1 MSYFARLAARASSSA
16 VREATSVAT
25 PAMLSRSPLVE
36 HDQRLTLPGFAE
48 RALLSGEAPS
58 SALSP
63 DFGSAEASPTTG
75 APVTVARKAS
85 SPSFM
90 PSPSALG
97 LRAEGAWEP
106 ASGSASPARGEAG
119 IEEPFQAPQRVGAA
133 PWASAERPRSV
144 AIEPRAAS
152 PAVSPGDFSSPGALP
167 GSLPSAVAAPTPA
180 PGVTPKPAELAPPAR
195 SIFEALSRADA
206 WTRSAPRAEA
216 QTPAVITERA
226 QDAAAEPRPPQ
237 PAMAP
242 AVYAEPPEATIGL
255 PGGPIVSIGRLEI
268 EVVAPPRAETVSA
281 PRRLERQQ
289 RTSVRA
295 VASASFAAPRAYG
308 WRQR

>member
-1 MSYFARLAARASSSA
+1 MSYFSRLAARASASA
-16 VREATSVAT
+16 VREATAVAT

-58 SALSP
+58 SARSP
-63 DFGSAEASPTTG
+63 DFGSAEAAPTTG

-90 PSPSALG
+90 PSASALG
-97 LRAEGAWEP
+97 LRAEGAHEP
-106 ASGSASPARGEAG
+106 ASGSA
-119 IEEPFQAPQRVGAA
+119 A
-133 PWASAERPRSV
+133 PWASAAPPRSV

-152 PAVSPGDFSSPGALP
+152 PAVSLGDLSSPGALP
-167 GSLPSAVAAPTPA
+167 DSRPSAPAAPTPA

-206 WTRSAPRAEA
+206 WTRSAPRTEA
-216 QTPAVITERA
+216 QTPAAITERA
-226 QDAAAEPRPPQ
+226 QDAAVEPRSPL
-237 PAMAP
+237 PAIAP
-242 AVYAEPPEATIGL
+242 AVYAEAPEATIGL

-268 EVVAPPRAETVSA
+268 EVVAPPRAETASV
-281 PRRLERQQ
+281 PRRLERPQ
-289 RTSVRA
+289 RAPARA
-295 VASASFAAPRAYG
+295 VAAATSTAPRAYG
-308 WRQR
+308 WRQS